1 MFSTEREIVGTVSES
16 GQKICIQ
23 QQESIAMIK
32 RLYLLTIL
40 LVVLS
45 LLSGCSWFRDD
56 VDTTSGM
63 ETMTGKEVFNR
74 VNFRTL
80 EGNIIV
86 SSNHYYGGIF
96 IPVGTKCLIKIM
108 SKKKIIF
115 YAGGREYTLV
125 NWLGNPSEGDFWL
138 FFSKFFVEDR
148 SKIGLESINPVF
160 SESVRSGIAEINMTK
175 EEILMSLG
183 YPAYL
188 GRDPTYQYSRAFILY
203 QNDWYYLTDR
213 KTRVLLQFKGDK
225 LYRIIE

>member
-1 MFSTEREIVGTVSES
+1 
-16 GQKICIQ
+16 
-23 QQESIAMIK
+23 MIK
-32 RLYLLTIL
+32 RVYSLTVL

-45 LLSGCSWFRDD
+45 LLIGCSWFRDE
-56 VDTTSGM
+56 VDTSGM
-63 ETMTGKEVFNR
+63 ETMTGKKVFNR

-80 EGNIIV
+80 EKSIIL

-96 IPVGTKCLIKIM
+96 IPAGTECLIKDM

-115 YAGGREYTLV
+115 YADGREYTLV
-125 NWLGNPSEGDFWL
+125 SWFGNSSEGDVWL
-138 FFSKFFVEDR
+138 FFSKFFLEDR
-148 SKIGLESINPVF
+148 NKIGLESINPAF
-160 SESVRSGIAEINMTK
+160 SESVHSGIAEINMTK

-188 GRDPTYQYSRAFILY
+188 GRDPTYKFSRAFILS

-213 KTRVLLQFKGDK
+213 KTRILLKFKGER